1 MMIPFTCQGER
12 INPLLRCKTCKGLKV
27 TRERK
32 VLDVSIEKGM
42 YDGQRITFPGE
53 GDQKPGLERGDI
65 VIVLEEK
72 EHPLFVRK
80 GVNLFTKMRLSMSE
94 ALTGLRRTLRTL
106 DGRTLV
112 VQTEL
117 GEVLRNGEVRCI
129 SREGMPTYRNPKRG
143 KLIIQGHNSIE
154 Y

>member
-1 MMIPFTCQGER
+1 MMMPFTCQGER

-42 YDGQRITFPGE
+42 HDGQRITFPGE

-112 VQTEL
+112 VQGL
-117 GEVLRNGEVRCI
+117 D
-129 SREGMPTYRNPKRG
+129 
-143 KLIIQGHNSIE
+143 SIH
-154 Y
+154 